1 MLTAVAVQPR
11 VDLAYPDAG
20 KLDSVAIMSNVDA
33 SITRVKK
40 AVSEFSAGFVA
51 FPEFFL
57 TGYTLGV
64 DAEGWVNAS
73 ISIPGPE
80 TDKLSKV
87 AVDEKVFIAGTAYE
101 KIDTFPGRFFN
112 TSFVIDTK
120 GDLVLVYRKLYAM
133 TSKTRP
139 IDVLDEFIEK
149 FGEDSLFPVA
159 DTSIGRIGAMIARDA
174 HWPELARCL
183 ALKGAEILYTPNAA
197 EEEPDNGGIH
207 ARRSRAYENHCY
219 VISPNIGP
227 MTING
232 VDQTGNGRAPTEIID
247 YHGKVMSG
255 VKGFDEFLVSG
266 EINIKALREF
276 RISGNPKGNFLAQ
289 LQSQLHA
296 PIYEKANLFPS
307 NGWEKIPISC
317 GTENKALEMDIIKQ
331 MLQNGVLAAPQ

>member
-11 VDLAYPDAG
+11 INLAYPNAA
-20 KLDSVAIMSNVDA
+20 KIDSGAINSNVNA
-33 SITRVKK
+33 SIAHVKK
-40 AVSEFSAGFVA
+40 AMSEFGAGFVA

-64 DAEGWVNAS
+64 DVQGWINAS

-87 AVDEKVFIAGTAYE
+87 ADEEKVFIAGTAYE
-101 KIDTFPGRFFN
+101 KIDAFPGRFFN
-112 TSFVIDTK
+112 TSFVIDPK
-120 GDLVLVYRKLYAM
+120 GDLVLIYRKLYAM

-139 IDVLDEFIEK
+139 IDVLDAFIEK

-197 EEEPDNGGIH
+197 EEEPDNGGIY

-247 YHGKVMSG
+247 YHGKVISTA
-255 VKGFDEFLVSG
+255 KGYDEFLVSS
-266 EINIKALREF
+266 EIEIEALREF

-289 LQSQLHA
+289 LQTQLHA

-307 NGWEKIPISC
+307 NGWEKKPISSEA
-317 GTENKALEMDIIKQ
+317 ENKALEMNIIQQ
-331 MLQNGVLAAPQ
+331 MLQNGVLVAPQ